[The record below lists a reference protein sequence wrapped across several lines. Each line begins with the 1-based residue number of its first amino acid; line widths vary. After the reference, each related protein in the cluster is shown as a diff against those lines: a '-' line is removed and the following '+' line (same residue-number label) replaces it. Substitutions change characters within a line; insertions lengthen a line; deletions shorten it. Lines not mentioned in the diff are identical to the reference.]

1 MPLGMAQPNTEALP
15 LDGAIF
21 WKHFSGVAFERAM
34 TALTQ
39 SIIDEVKSATE
50 PVQWEVW
57 DFLLFLKSRR
67 DGAKDDL
74 PPLAQSAWA
83 KDWDKPEEDAAW
95 RDL

>member
-1 MPLGMAQPNTEALP
+1 
-15 LDGAIF
+15 
-21 WKHFSGVAFERAM
+21 M

-50 PVQWEVW
+50 PVQREVW

-67 DGAKDDL
+67 DDAKEEL
-74 PPLAQSAWA
+74 VPLAQAAWA

>member
-1 MPLGMAQPNTEALP
+1 
-15 LDGAIF
+15 
-21 WKHFSGVAFERAM
+21 M

-39 SIIDEVKSATE
+39 SIIDEVKTATE
-50 PVQWEVW
+50 PVQREVW

-67 DGAKDDL
+67 GGVKDDL
-74 PPLAQSAWA
+74 MPLAQSAWA

>member
-1 MPLGMAQPNTEALP
+1 
-15 LDGAIF
+15 
-21 WKHFSGVAFERAM
+21 M

-50 PVQWEVW
+50 PVQREVW

-67 DGAKDDL
+67 SDAKEDL
-74 PPLAQSAWA
+74 LPLAHSTWA
-83 KDWDKPEEDAAW
+83 KDWDKPEEDEAW